1 MGALGAVV
9 ADRRA
14 VEIVVLRAVRGAL
27 PVVKLPHQDRAVDAV
42 VLVLGTAV
50 ARAVEGATPGVKE
63 VVIRGVQG
71 ALEIVLAGAIQGAL
85 LVMGAVVAENLAPTI
100 ADRRAVV
107 RA

>member
-14 VEIVVLRAVRGAL
+14 AEIVALRAVRGAL

-50 ARAVEGATPGVKE
+50 ARAEEGVTQGVKE
-63 VVIRGVQG
+63 VVIRGAQG

-85 LVMGAVVAENLAPTI
+85 LVIGAVVAENLAPTI
-100 ADRRAVV
+100 VDHRAVV

>member
-14 VEIVVLRAVRGAL
+14 VEIVVLRAVRGVL
-27 PVVKLPHQDRAVDAV
+27 PVVKLPHQDRAVGAV

-85 LVMGAVVAENLAPTI
+85 LVMGAVVVENLAPTI
-100 ADRRAVV
+100 VDHRAVV